1 MCVVRHR
8 LSRVG
13 DRQLNSIL
21 HIIAICQV
29 RHGAQ
34 GCDYYQRKLAEGKTR
49 REALR
54 CLKRRLSD
62 AVFKRLLVDLD
73 TKISAAA

>member
-1 MCVVRHR
+1 
-8 LSRVG
+8 
-13 DRQLNSIL
+13 LNTAV

-29 RHGAQ
+29 RHGAE
-34 GCDYYQRKLAEGKTR
+34 GRNYYQRKLAEGKTR

-62 AVFKRLLVDLD
+62 VVFNKLSEDLD
-73 TKISAAA
+73 SKISAVA

>member
-1 MCVVRHR
+1 VRHR
-8 LSRVG
+8 LSRGG
-13 DRQLNSIL
+13 DRKLNAAL

-29 RHGAQ
+29 RHGAE
-34 GCDYYQRKLAEGKTR
+34 GRDYFQRKLDQGKTR

-62 AVFKRLLVDLD
+62 AVFKRLCADSDRRIL
-73 TKISAAA
+73 AAA